1 MDLYFFI
8 GLVVVP
14 LGAMIH
20 PKIIW
25 DNFIVFVMLILSGV
39 LLFTFV
45 LTIPVNRM
53 VLTSEIQG
61 FKAVVQV
68 VNTDRQEGNIE
79 NAALKLKI
87 AESNQW
93 LAKTQYYAQIFNWH
107 FPREVFEL
115 EAIK

>member
-8 GLVVVP
+8 GLVVVL
-14 LGAMIH
+14 LGAMMLWC
-20 PKIIW
+20 KW
-25 DNFIVFVMLILSGV
+25 ETFIVFVMLVFSSG
-39 LLFTFV
+39 LLFIFV
-45 LTIPVNRM
+45 LMIPVNRM
-53 VLTSEIQG
+53 VVTAEIQG
-61 FKAVVQV
+61 FKAVVQI